1 MAEHT
6 KLNFDWSK
14 AVCWPT
20 GETPQIIKNDGYTP
34 TVGMLKRAEE
44 LPVDQL
50 GRSDTARF
58 LTSLADQK
66 KNGYVLNL
74 NCPWGTGKT
83 WFLKRWYLTLK
94 SQHPVVYIDAWK
106 YDHNDSPLLIIL
118 KQIIN
123 ELEKQS
129 PQAAK
134 GFAEQIKYSKLFATL
149 KVLGPEFIKVALRV
163 DTEQLMEKAE
173 LAFEKSHIDDLA
185 SKATTLLLDNIDKE
199 TQAVEE
205 LKDAIATL
213 LDAIVGSTAIPK
225 LTYPLFIFVDE
236 LDRCRPTFAIEM
248 LEAIK
253 HVFGIP
259 QIFFVIA
266 TDSEQL
272 QHSINAVY
280 GERFGSYNYLKRF
293 FDASFQLS
301 IPTAQNFILAQPEFK
316 TVFDAYNSD
325 DDIYC
330 KADESGYAATVADL
344 AHDLSLDLR
353 TIKQWL
359 SRLEIT
365 LKLSD
370 AESKKLPFMPL
381 LLASALQAKDAM
393 AYRSISKS
401 KLDDDL
407 LGSQLNELF
416 VGFTKS
422 RTINLSPKQDIFK
435 RAKGWNDSLTQSH
448 RLIFKDL
455 ARQILK
461 LSIKKTDI
469 KKLQHEGQNFANWE
483 KIQGVYYTQFFDD
496 KKTLLE
502 KIDTILELAG
512 RFNLEEG

>member
-1 MAEHT
+1 MAENT
-6 KLNFDWSK
+6 ELNFDWSK

-20 GETPQIIKNDGYTP
+20 GETPQIIKTDSYTP
-34 TVGMLKRAEE
+34 TVGMLKREEE

-58 LTSLADQK
+58 LTGLAHHK

-94 SQHPVVYIDAWK
+94 TQHPVVYIDAWK

-134 GFAEQIKYSKLFATL
+134 GFAEQIKSSKLFATL
-149 KVLGPEFIKVALRV
+149 KVLGPEFIKVALRI
-163 DTEQLMEKAE
+163 DTEQLIEKAE

-185 SKATTLLLDNIDKE
+185 SKATTFLLDNIDKE

-205 LKDAIATL
+205 LKEAIATL
-213 LDAIVGSTAIPK
+213 LDGIVGSTAKPK

-280 GERFGSYNYLKRF
+280 GEKFGSYNYLKRF
-293 FDASFQLS
+293 FDASFQLETPEPQS
-301 IPTAQNFILAQPEFK
+301 FILAQSEF
-316 TVFDAYNSD
+316 S
-325 DDIYC
+325 
-330 KADESGYAATVADL
+330 
-344 AHDLSLDLR
+344 
-353 TIKQWL
+353 
-359 SRLEIT
+359 
-365 LKLSD
+365 
-370 AESKKLPFMPL
+370 
-381 LLASALQAKDAM
+381 
-393 AYRSISKS
+393 
-401 KLDDDL
+401 
-407 LGSQLNELF
+407 
-416 VGFTKS
+416 
-422 RTINLSPKQDIFK
+422 DIFEFYSSYNDLYDIQDKNSK
-435 RAKGWNDSLTQSH
+435 RNTNPTYPS
-448 RLIFKDL
+448 
-455 ARQILK
+455 
-461 LSIKKTDI
+461 
-469 KKLQHEGQNFANWE
+469 
-483 KIQGVYYTQFFDD
+483 
-496 KKTLLE
+496 
-502 KIDTILELAG
+502 
-512 RFNLEEG
+512 

>member
-1 MAEHT
+1 M
-6 KLNFDWSK
+6 
-14 AVCWPT
+14 
-20 GETPQIIKNDGYTP
+20 
-34 TVGMLKRAEE
+34 
-44 LPVDQL
+44 
-50 GRSDTARF
+50 
-58 LTSLADQK
+58 
-66 KNGYVLNL
+66 
-74 NCPWGTGKT
+74 
-83 WFLKRWYLTLK
+83 
-94 SQHPVVYIDAWK
+94 
-106 YDHNDSPLLIIL
+106 
-118 KQIIN
+118 
-123 ELEKQS
+123 
-129 PQAAK
+129 
-134 GFAEQIKYSKLFATL
+134 
-149 KVLGPEFIKVALRV
+149 LGPEFIKVALRV

-205 LKDAIATL
+205 LKEAMATL
-213 LDAIVGSTAIPK
+213 LDGIVGSTAKPK
-225 LTYPLFIFVDE
+225 LIYPLFIFVDE

-280 GERFGSYNYLKRF
+280 GEKFGSYNYLKRF

-301 IPTAQNFILAQPEFK
+301 IPTAQNFILAQPEFR

-330 KADESGYAATVADL
+330 KADESGYAAIVADL
-344 AHDLSLDLR
+344 AHDLSFDLR

-370 AESKKLPFMPL
+370 AESKKLPFMPI
-381 LLASALQAKDAM
+381 LLASAIQAKDAM

-416 VGFTKS
+416 VGFAKS

-435 RAKGWNDSLTQSH
+435 RAEGWNDSLTQSH

-455 ARQILK
+455 ARQTLK

-483 KIQGVYYTQFFDD
+483 KIQGIHYTQFFDD

-502 KIDTILELAG
+502 KIDTMLELAG
-512 RFNLEEG
+512 KFNLEEG